1 VSYLKIFFEENP
13 VFTVNEFK
21 NAFKEGRSI
30 HTLQTQLKQ
39 YTKSGYIKPLRRGV
53 YFVKGPTGSK
63 SSPDEFM
70 FASKLAPDGLIAY
83 HSAFDLLGFGHSV
96 FNSLYYFTSKRQHLL
111 TFNSFRFVPLSY
123 PVELTRKSNEG
134 FGVEKVERL
143 GKKILVTGK
152 ERTLVDC
159 LDHPEYAG
167 GFEELYHSA
176 QKMPYLSFELLLKY
190 LTFRARKVLFAKVG
204 FFLEQH
210 RDEFHVEESFLQE
223 LERNCPSQ
231 PAYWD
236 RTQKENVLKK
246 RWKLIVPSV
255 VNSRKWEEF

>member
-152 ERTLVDC
+152 ERTLVDVSITPSMQEVLKNC
-159 LDHPEYAG
+159 IIQLRRCHI
-167 GFEELYHSA
+167 FHLSCSLNILHSA
-176 QKMPYLSFELLLKY
+176 LGKFSLLKSVSS
-190 LTFRARKVLFAKVG
+190 LNNTVTNSMLRNLFCKSLNAIAHHNQRTGTVHKKKM
-204 FFLEQH
+204 F
-210 RDEFHVEESFLQE
+210 S
-223 LERNCPSQ
+223 RN
-231 PAYWD
+231 AG
-236 RTQKENVLKK
+236 N
-246 RWKLIVPSV
+246 
-255 VNSRKWEEF
+255 